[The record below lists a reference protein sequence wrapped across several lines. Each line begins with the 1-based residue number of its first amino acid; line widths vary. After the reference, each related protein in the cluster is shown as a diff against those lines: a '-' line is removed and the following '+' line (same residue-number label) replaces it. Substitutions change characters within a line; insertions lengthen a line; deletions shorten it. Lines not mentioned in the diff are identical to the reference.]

1 MATTKQATCEQE
13 LGDEGGEG
21 GGGGGE
27 EGGGGGGGKGQWG
40 SRKGTLR
47 GVKC

>member
-21 GGGGGE
+21 GGGGG
-27 EGGGGGGGKGQWG
+27 GGGGIVRGDGGVGKVH
-40 SRKGTLR
+40 SEESN
-47 GVKC
+47 VE